1 MVLFGSTAA
10 SLSFN
15 KKIVENFKS
24 KIIIFLNIIKLLF
37 TIHRTED
44 DDDVEEEE
52 DLQMALIGLSCFKF
66 FIYYLLLVS
75 TKLMISFLLL
85 KDTLAHVNL
94 EQ

>member
-44 DDDVEEEE
+44 DDDVEEE
-52 DLQMALIGLSCFKF
+52 DLEMALIGYSCFKF
-66 FIYYLLLVS
+66 LIYYLLLVS
-75 TKLMISFLLL
+75 TKPMISSLLL